1 MDHAGGG
8 TVHGL
13 QSVKS
18 GENDGLLLM
27 ALRDFFAINN
37 LAMRD
42 FGLLESGRED
52 NKPWIPDFIF
62 IMPGLGGRC
71 QQWQL

>member
-1 MDHAGGG
+1 
-8 TVHGL
+8 
-13 QSVKS
+13 
-18 GENDGLLLM
+18 
-27 ALRDFFAINN
+27 
-37 LAMRD
+37 MRD

-62 IMPGLGGRC
+62 IMPWLGGRC

>member
-1 MDHAGGG
+1 
-8 TVHGL
+8 
-13 QSVKS
+13 
-18 GENDGLLLM
+18 
-27 ALRDFFAINN
+27 
-37 LAMRD
+37 MRD